1 VTFYQDDDGN
11 KRTGFAHASTS
22 RDFFFFLLISYEQ
35 FGWRRIIVD
44 LLKDDAF

>member
-1 VTFYQDDDGN
+1 MEIKERGSPMHRLREVII
-11 KRTGFAHASTS
+11 
-22 RDFFFFLLISYEQ
+22 FLLISYEQ

>member
-1 VTFYQDDDGN
+1 MMEIKERGSPMH
-11 KRTGFAHASTS
+11 RL
-22 RDFFFFLLISYEQ
+22 REIIIIFLLISYEQ

>member
-1 VTFYQDDDGN
+1 MMEIKERGSPMHRLREVIII
-11 KRTGFAHASTS
+11 
-22 RDFFFFLLISYEQ
+22 LLISYEQ